1 MNGDKSLES
10 GLMRPRPLLFLIL
23 WYFFSFTTI
32 LLNKHILST
41 LDGDPVLLAT
51 TQMAV
56 TCLLGSVQM
65 YYPLGMALESESA
78 KGVVLTKPKGF
89 WKNMF
94 IVGSMRFSTVLLGLV
109 ALEYVAVSF
118 TETVKSSAP
127 IFTVLIARLVIGET
141 TSLIV
146 NLSLI
151 PIMGGLALASMTEL
165 SFHILGFSAAL
176 GTNLS
181 ECLQNVISK
190 LLISHSTYKYSPA
203 ELQCFT
209 ALASMLVQLP
219 VSAFLM
225 DFSRIQRTFS
235 TDMLIALLINGVSF
249 HLQTMTAY
257 VLMAFISPVTH
268 SVANT
273 VKRAF
278 IIWLSILV
286 FGNRVTAG
294 SGIGTMIVICG
305 VFVYNKAQGA
315 SRTVD
320 EEPQLPLCDDTRKR
334 RASND

>member
-1 MNGDKSLES
+1 MSADKSTDG

-32 LLNKHILST
+32 LLNKHILTT
-41 LDGDPVLLAT
+41 LKGDAVLLAT
-51 TQMAV
+51 AQMAV
-56 TCLLGSVQM
+56 TCVLGYLQIHF
-65 YYPLGMALESESA
+65 PLGMALESDSSQLGQA
-78 KGVVLTKPKGF
+78 KPKGF
-89 WKNMF
+89 WRNMF
-94 IVGSMRFSTVLLGLV
+94 VVGSMRFSTVLLGLV

-127 IFTVLIARLVIGET
+127 IFTVLITRVVIGET

-165 SFHILGFSAAL
+165 SFHILGFAAAL

-219 VSAFLM
+219 ASAFLM
-225 DFSRIQRTFS
+225 DFGRIQVTFS
-235 TDMLIALLINGVSF
+235 SEMVIALLINGVSF
-249 HLQTMTAY
+249 HLQTITAY
-257 VLMAFISPVTH
+257 VLMAYISPVTH

-286 FGNRVTAG
+286 FGNKITAG

-305 VFVYNKAQGA
+305 VFVYNKAQGIA
-315 SRTVD
+315 QS
-320 EEPQLPLCDDTRKR
+320 ESQQLPLCDDARTRHK
-334 RASND
+334 SND

>member
-1 MNGDKSLES
+1 MSVDKPADA
-10 GLMRPRPLLFLIL
+10 GLMRPRPLVFLIL

-41 LDGDPVLLAT
+41 LEGDAVLLAT

-56 TCLLGSVQM
+56 TCALGCLQM
-65 YYPLGMALESESA
+65 YHPLGMALESDSSRPGQA
-78 KGVVLTKPKGF
+78 KPKEF

-94 IVGSMRFSTVLLGLV
+94 VVGSMRFSTVLLGLV

-165 SFHILGFSAAL
+165 SFHILGFAAAL

-219 VSAFLM
+219 ASAFLM
-225 DFSRIQRTFS
+225 DFGRIQRTFS
-235 TDMLIALLINGVSF
+235 SDMSIALLANGVSF

-257 VLMAFISPVTH
+257 VLMAYISPVTH

-286 FGNRVTAG
+286 FGNQITAG

-305 VFVYNKAQGA
+305 VFVYNKAQGISKTA
-315 SRTVD
+315 D
-320 EEPQLPLCDDTRKR
+320 EEPKLPLCDDTRGR
-334 RASND
+334 HISND

>member
-1 MNGDKSLES
+1 MSGDRTADE
-10 GLMRPRPLLFLIL
+10 GLMRSRPLLFLIL

-41 LDGDPVLLAT
+41 LEGDTALLAMS
-51 TQMAV
+51 QMTL
-56 TCLLGSVQM
+56 TCVLGCLQM
-65 YYPLGMALESESA
+65 YYPLGMALENDSP
-78 KGVVLTKPKGF
+78 KGAVQTKPKEF

-94 IVGSMRFSTVLLGLV
+94 VVGSMRFSTVLLGLV

-127 IFTVLIARLVIGET
+127 IFTVLIARLVIGEK

-151 PIMGGLALASMTEL
+151 PIMGGLALASLTEL
-165 SFHILGFSAAL
+165 SFHILGFAAAL

-181 ECLQNVISK
+181 ECLQNVLSK

-209 ALASMLVQLP
+209 ALASMVVQLP
-219 VSAFLM
+219 TSAFLM
-225 DFSRIQRTFS
+225 DFSRVSRTFNW
-235 TDMLIALLINGVSF
+235 DMLIALLFNGVSF

-257 VLMAFISPVTH
+257 VLMSFISPVTH

-286 FGNRVTAG
+286 FGNKITPG

-305 VFVYNKAQGA
+305 VFIYNKAQGI
-315 SRTVD
+315 SKVEE
-320 EEPQLPLCDDTRKR
+320 EEPQLPLCDKTRKR
-334 RASND
+334 LHSSD